1 MSQWNKIL
9 ISGSDAQLK
18 SIFVDNTAKIKGATH
33 ALSISASSFIS
44 ASTLD
49 VDGRTIIGQLT
60 SSDTH
65 IGGDVHV
72 GFAPGGSPL
81 LSVHDGSN
89 NDAKFIVVDN
99 LTGKLHLTASGGG
112 GGITNTDITEQ
123 VTPTVTISDA
133 NNESHYF
140 VIPFAQQI
148 GDSQTLKA
156 ENYSLLSEGL
166 VYNPFLNVLSVGGG
180 AGSIYGVVSNASNA
194 NNVTLT
200 EENDFEDSRYIT
212 FTGGDILGS
221 VEGDVTANN
230 ALRIDSS
237 LKYTPST
244 DTIDAIIEK
253 SKKIKIS
260 TQNISNIDLVDL
272 NGGEGID
279 LIIPLTLAQ
288 NNSDIYPAE
297 GTSQFQNLVANEKL
311 KFNPSTG
318 TLTSTNFT
326 GNGSGISNVAATS
339 AITANTANTANSA
352 TTAAFTNEVNIYDIN
367 NKDDKFLIP
376 FVDSK
381 TTQQSETQQ
390 GLIGS
395 KTLNIDSNDL
405 KYNPFTNTLTTDRF
419 EGNLIGNAQTAGT
432 ATLATTATNADK
444 IDINPTDGNAS
455 DYRLTMV
462 NGGDNGE
469 NNNYNQLYSEN
480 SLIWNKTNKRLGIET
495 SNNLGMMISTTST
508 SGYNSNITQTDNGLE
523 IFNDST
529 AARDIIIGNKV
540 GTDSSKKDSLTVKSN
555 GNLHAPYLDSGGGN
569 FIMLYDSATGEMSY
583 QASTRK
589 VKKNIKPAKKSLY
602 NDVLKLTPSTF
613 NRKNPK
619 SPNLELGLIA
629 EEAAE
634 VNPLFALYGKN
645 FKYNRTGSITTE
657 SGSKV
662 TQDDSIVPVN
672 VNWNAIVTSLIGKIQ
687 SLEQRVSDL
696 EK

>member
-112 GGITNTDITEQ
+112 GGITNTDVTEQ

-133 NNESHYF
+133 NNEGHYF

-156 ENYSLLSEGL
+156 ENYSMLSEGL
-166 VYNPFLNVLSVGGG
+166 AYNPLLNVLSVGGG

-230 ALRIDSS
+230 ALRIDSG

-288 NNSDIYPAE
+288 NNSDIYPTE
-297 GTSQFQNLVANEKL
+297 GVSQYQNLVANEKL

-318 TLTSTNFT
+318 TLTATNFT
-326 GNGSGISNVAATS
+326 GNGSSISNVAAIS
-339 AITANTANTANSA
+339 
-352 TTAAFTNEVNIYDIN
+352 
-367 NKDDKFLIP
+367 
-376 FVDSK
+376 
-381 TTQQSETQQ
+381 
-390 GLIGS
+390 
-395 KTLNIDSNDL
+395 
-405 KYNPFTNTLTTDRF
+405 
-419 EGNLIGNAQTAGT
+419 
-432 ATLATTATNADK
+432 ATTATNADK

-540 GTDSSKKDSLTVKSN
+540 GADSSKKDSLTVKSN
-555 GNLHAPYLDSGGGN
+555 GNLHAPHLDSDVGS
-569 FIMLYDSATGEMSY
+569 FIMLYDNTTGEMSY

>member
-65 IGGDVHV
+65 IGGNVHV
-72 GFAPGGSPL
+72 GFHPGGSPL
-81 LSVHDGSN
+81 LPVHDGSN

-112 GGITNTDITEQ
+112 GGITNTDVTEQ

-133 NNESHYF
+133 NDESHYF

-156 ENYSLLSEGL
+156 ENYSMLSEGL
-166 VYNPFLNVLSVGGG
+166 AYNPFLNVLSVGGG
-180 AGSIYGVVSNASNA
+180 AGSIHGVISNASNA
-194 NNVTLT
+194 SNVTIT

-230 ALRIDSS
+230 ALRIDSG

-272 NGGEGID
+272 NGGEGIN

-288 NNSDIYPAE
+288 NNSDIYPA
-297 GTSQFQNLVANEKL
+297 GGISQFQNLVANEKL

-318 TLTSTNFT
+318 TLTTTNFT

-339 AITANTANTANSA
+339 
-352 TTAAFTNEVNIYDIN
+352 
-367 NKDDKFLIP
+367 
-376 FVDSK
+376 
-381 TTQQSETQQ
+381 
-390 GLIGS
+390 
-395 KTLNIDSNDL
+395 
-405 KYNPFTNTLTTDRF
+405 
-419 EGNLIGNAQTAGT
+419 
-432 ATLATTATNADK
+432 ATTATNADK

-462 NGGDNGE
+462 NGGDDGE

-495 SNNLGMMISTTST
+495 SNNLGMMISTKST

-529 AARDIIIGNKV
+529 AVRDIIIGNKV
-540 GTDSSKKDSLTVKSN
+540 GADSSKKDSLIVKSN
-555 GNLHAPYLDSGGGN
+555 GNLHAPHLDSDVGS